1 MLYSSG
7 AISVIC
13 EHMVAILEAHVP
25 QIDSLADFGKNL
37 FYGLLVAFGPTICH
51 YFAIKRV
58 KLSVTEINQII
69 HFFNDCKERTFARD
83 GINF

>member
-25 QIDSLADFGKNL
+25 QIDSLADFGKNV
-37 FYGLLVAFGPTICH
+37 FYGLLVAFGPTLCH

-58 KLSVTEINQII
+58 
-69 HFFNDCKERTFARD
+69 
-83 GINF
+83 